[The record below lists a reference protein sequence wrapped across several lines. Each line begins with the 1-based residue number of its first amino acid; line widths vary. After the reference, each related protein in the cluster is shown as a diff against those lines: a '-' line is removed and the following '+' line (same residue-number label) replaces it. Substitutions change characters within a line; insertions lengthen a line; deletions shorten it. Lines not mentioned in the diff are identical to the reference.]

1 MHVGWTHTV
10 RHPTITNVDHVALK
24 KIIKKASMTIAD
36 IGEVINWVKVGTQN
50 I

>member
-1 MHVGWTHTV
+1 MNIVIDV
-10 RHPTITNVDHVALK
+10 IANVDRVALE

-36 IGEVINWVKVGTQN
+36 IGEVINSVKVGTQN